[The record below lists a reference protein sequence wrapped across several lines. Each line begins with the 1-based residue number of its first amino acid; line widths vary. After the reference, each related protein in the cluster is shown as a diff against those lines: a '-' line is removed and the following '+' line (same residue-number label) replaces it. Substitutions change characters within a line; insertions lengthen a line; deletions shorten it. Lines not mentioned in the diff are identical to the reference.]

1 MGQEFALYYKPWT
14 LFIIMQSVGL
24 LLFMGGMVYK
34 FSFYFKGQRK
44 SLYRKPDYLLMLR
57 ALWRYVVIQKQLAQ
71 QSLPRWFAHIS
82 IFYGFMGLLM
92 LSAIAVAL
100 ETVIPAD
107 SSFSRYML
115 YGQGHNY
122 YKAAGDFFG
131 LLMLL
136 GLLIAF
142 GRRYIIKDG
151 QLYTDSTDS
160 IALISLL
167 VLVVT
172 GFLLEAMRISLL
184 PPAPELQYSFIGYNL
199 AGLFRGLSGIPPLA
213 TALWVFHSA
222 LNAALLAYLP
232 HSKFLHII
240 NSPLEIVLNVS
251 EERMRGDLYI

>member
-1 MGQEFALYYKPWT
+1 MGQEIELYYKPWT
-14 LFIIMQSVGL
+14 LFAVMQSLGL
-24 LLFMGGMVYK
+24 LLFISGMIYR
-34 FSFYFKGQRK
+34 FSFYFKGRRK
-44 SLYRKPDYLLMLR
+44 SLYKKPDYLLMLK
-57 ALWRYVVIQKQLAQ
+57 AIWRYVFLQKQLAQ
-71 QSLPRWFAHIS
+71 QNILRWFAHIS
-82 IFYGFMGLLM
+82 IFYGFIGLLM

-115 YGQGHNY
+115 HGQGHNY

-131 LLMLL
+131 LIMLL

-142 GRRYIIKDG
+142 VRRYIVKDS

-160 IALISLL
+160 IALIILL
-167 VLVVT
+167 TLVIT

-184 PPAPELQYSFIGYNL
+184 PPSPELQYSFIGYNL
-199 AGLFRGLSGIPPLA
+199 AVIFRGISGIPSLA
-213 TALWVFHSA
+213 TALWLFHSA
-222 LNAALLAYLP
+222 LNAALFAYIP

-240 NSPLEIVLNVS
+240 NSPLEIALNVS